1 MPLSMFRL
9 APGEATRFE
18 IHLVQRP
25 TATGLLLCATRPRE
39 GRSVD
44 LLLELLGRDGL
55 ALSQGRVPIDR
66 GYLSIL
72 CELRRQLRLAGELKE
87 GDQFELRRVVDER
100 RAVAT
105 HQGRG

>member
-1 MPLSMFRL
+1 MFRL
-9 APGEATRFE
+9 APGEATFFE

-25 TATGLLLCATRPRE
+25 TATGLILSATRPRE
-39 GRSVD
+39 GPSVD
-44 LLLELLGRDGL
+44 LLLELVGRDGV
-55 ALSQGRVPIDR
+55 ALSHGRVPIDR

-87 GDQFELRRVVDER
+87 GHQFELRRVVRER

-105 HQGRG
+105 NQGRG